1 MERLL
6 DQLDRIEE
14 KLDKYQERIS
24 KAEADI
30 SWVKGFIKTS
40 VSVII
45 TVIGGLAALVYNI
58 LQKGIH
64 Q

>member
-1 MERLL
+1 MDRLFA
-6 DQLDRIEE
+6 QLDRIEE
-14 KLDKYQERIS
+14 KQDKYQERIS

-40 VSVII
+40 VSII
-45 TVIGGLAALVYNI
+45 IPVVGGLAALVYNI
-58 LQKGIH
+58 LQRGIH